1 MSQNG
6 QANVK
11 TFVAFPASLLK
22 FPWPL
27 FIEETKNIEPS
38 STLNWFN
45 PKFVK
50 KILSRWY
57 PQWYII
63 WNNIKRIRVS
73 NEKYDW
79 KFWKLHYH
87 NLWKA
92 LWIIYKYS
100 LLSNFLI
107 TGHPKRRTSPL
118 NFLYTGKTM
127 VKSSHKTF

>member
-6 QANVK
+6 HW
-11 TFVAFPASLLK
+11 SLNGLAAHK
-22 FPWPL
+22 FIKVSLTIIHRGDWEYWTIFDFEL
-27 FIEETKNIEPS
+27 IQSKIC
-38 STLNWFN
+38 
-45 PKFVK
+45 KK

-63 WNNIKRIRVS
+63 WNNIKGTRVS

-107 TGHPKRRTSPL
+107 TGHPKRRTPPL